1 MSLNADTLIDR
12 SHLKGQITKW
22 RLIAIVVVVLSV
34 VLMMERYTPITPHG
48 SYVARVKIEGVIT
61 DDLPRDKLLKELAE
75 DESVKAVIVRVDSP
89 GGTVVGGEQ
98 LYKNIGKLSEVKPVV
113 VVMRSM
119 ATSAGY
125 MAVLQADHIIASRGT
140 LTGSVGVLLQTAE
153 VTDMA
158 GKLGITPV
166 ILKSGDNKASPNP
179 LEELTEENRAMLR
192 TVVES
197 FYQTFIDMVIE
208 SRGLTPEVVAKISD
222 GRVFTGTQALE
233 IGLID
238 ALGDEEDAIAWLHE
252 EKKIDPELE
261 VEDRAPKRE
270 RPGGVGGIF
279 SQLAEKLAI
288 FPQIQLDGL
297 VSIWQPKPM

>member
-61 DDLPRDKLLKELAE
+61 DDLPRDKFLEELAE
-75 DESVKAVIVRVDSP
+75 DENVKAVIVRVDSP

-140 LTGSVGVLLQTAE
+140 LTGSVGVLLQAAE

-158 GKLGITPV
+158 GKLGITPI

-179 LEELTEENRAMLR
+179 LEKLTEENRAMLR

-197 FYQTFIDMVIE
+197 FYQTFMDMVIE
-208 SRGLTPEVVAKISD
+208 NRDLTPEIVAQISD

-238 ALGDEEDAIAWLHE
+238 ALGDEEDAIAWLRE